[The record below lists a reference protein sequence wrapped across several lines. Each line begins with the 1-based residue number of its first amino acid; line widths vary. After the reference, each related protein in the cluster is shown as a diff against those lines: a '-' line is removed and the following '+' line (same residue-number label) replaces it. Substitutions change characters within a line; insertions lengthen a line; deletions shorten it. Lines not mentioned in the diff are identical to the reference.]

1 MEIDVYQKDGV
12 TILKPDGNI
21 FGVAA
26 LDFKKVLDGQI
37 AKNSKSPKFLIDF
50 AKVTLMGSS
59 GLGALVG
66 GYKAVDSKGGFIAI
80 INVGTNVEN
89 LMIRSRLFDT
99 FEHFDSE
106 DEAIEALN
114 AD

>member
-1 MEIDVYQKDGV
+1 MEIDVYQREGV

-26 LDFKKVLDGQI
+26 LDFKKVLDEQI
-37 AKNSKSPKFLIDF
+37 AKNSKFLIDF

-66 GYKAVDSKGGFIAI
+66 GYKTIQSKGGFIAI
-80 INVGTNVEN
+80 ITVGTNVVN

-99 FEHFDSE
+99 FEHFDNE
-106 DEAIEALN
+106 GEAIEALN